1 MKGSLIDAVRILDAL
16 EYSGKS
22 SLAPAALSTGEVV
35 KLGEEKKTMK
45 RAKQFDT
52 PGQTKERKKGSNLD
66 LFFSF

>member
-1 MKGSLIDAVRILDAL
+1 ML

-52 PGQTKERKKGSNLD
+52 PGQTKES
-66 LFFSF
+66 